1 MKLKNILKIWGLCL
15 PFFNRVVLFFFFDK
29 FYLYIKFIKNEVFYE
44 KRKIQPFRWL
54 YAY

>member
-1 MKLKNILKIWGLCL
+1 MKLKNILKIWGLWL

-44 KRKIQPFRWL
+44 KCKIKPFRRIH
-54 YAY
+54 AY